1 MGDPG
6 AAGASGGHRL
16 VKAGARPSKGSVATW
31 LLSQVANCGS
41 MVAMVPKSSV
51 VGEIAMSD
59 VVASVGDWHAA
70 ARHHWR

>member
-6 AAGASGGHRL
+6 AGTVGGQRL
-16 VKAGARPSKGSVATW
+16 VNAGARPANGSVAAW
-31 LLSQVANCGS
+31 LLSHVAKEGLA
-41 MVAMVPKSSV
+41 VAMAPKSNV

-59 VVASVGDWHAA
+59 VVTLVGDRHAA